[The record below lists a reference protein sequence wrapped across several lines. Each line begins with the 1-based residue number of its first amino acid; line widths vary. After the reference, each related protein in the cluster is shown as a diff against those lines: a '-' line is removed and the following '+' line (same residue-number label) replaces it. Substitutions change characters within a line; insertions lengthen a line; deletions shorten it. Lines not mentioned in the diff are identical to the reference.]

1 MKIAV
6 LLKEVVDLV
15 EEIVVDG
22 SSLDRDELAFRSNE
36 FDDYALEE
44 ALLMKA
50 EGDTIDV
57 YALDGDQTESMLHMA
72 VARGANNLF
81 KVAIDGTDFEEGIS
95 SRTAAH
101 GFAKALDGGAYD
113 LIMTGVQGVDDLDGT
128 IAGHLGQI
136 MGLPN
141 LNVIIQ
147 VDRGDGSVTC
157 MKEFPGGVTGEY
169 EVQLP
174 AIIGVQAARA
184 PPGYIP
190 VSKVRRAAQDATISD
205 KEVSIGAVKLGKL
218 TSVSLPS
225 SGDKAEMITG
235 EVEDQVTKVLEILK
249 SRGVLN

>member
-22 SSLDRDELAFRSNE
+22 STLDRDELAFRSNE

-50 EGDTIDV
+50 DDDTIDV

-81 KVAIDGTDFEEGIS
+81 KVSIDGTDFEEGIS

-101 GFAKALDGGAYD
+101 GFAKALEGGGYD
-113 LIMTGVQGVDDLDGT
+113 LIRTGVQGVDDLYGT

-136 MGLPN
+136 MNLPN

-147 VDRGDGSVTC
+147 VDRGNSSIIC

-174 AIIGVQAARA
+174 AVIGVQASRT

-190 VSKVRRAAQDATISD
+190 VSKVRRAAQDATIVD
-205 KEVSIGAVKLGKL
+205 KEVSIGVVKLGKL

-235 EVEDQVTKVLEILK
+235 EVEDQVEKVLEILK
-249 SRGVLN
+249 SKGVLS

>member
-22 SSLDRDELAFRSNE
+22 STLDRDELAFRSNE

-44 ALLMKA
+44 ALQMRA
-50 EGDTIDV
+50 DEDTIDV
-57 YALDGDQTESMLHMA
+57 YALDGDQTEAMLHMA

-81 KVAIDGTDFEEGIS
+81 KVEIDGADFEEGIS

-101 GFAKALDGGAYD
+101 GFAKALDGGTYD
-113 LIMTGVQGVDDLDGT
+113 LIVTGVQGVDDLDGS
-128 IAGHLGQI
+128 IAAHVGQI

-141 LNVIIQ
+141 LNVVIQ
-147 VDRGDGSVTC
+147 VDRGDRNITC

-174 AIIGVQAARA
+174 AVIGIQAARS
-184 PPGYIP
+184 PPSYIP
-190 VSKVRRAAQDATISD
+190 VSKVRRAAQEATINE
-205 KEVSIGAVKLGKL
+205 KEVSVGDVKLSKL
-218 TSVSLPS
+218 TAVSLPS
-225 SGDKAEMITG
+225 GGDRAEMITG
-235 EVEDQVTKVLEILK
+235 DVEEQAAKVLELLK
-249 SRGVLN
+249 SRGVVS